1 MSRYVKV
8 LMSIIITLPMIGRS
22 TAPQVSAA
30 QCTTPEAKSAVRT
43 PEIAATNNKASA
55 CTCLAMRIPA
65 HKHNVQQITTQ
76 THSCSLLPVKTK
88 SSVSIP

>member
-1 MSRYVKV
+1 M
-8 LMSIIITLPMIGRS
+8 TGRS

-43 PEIAATNNKASA
+43 PEIAAKNNEASA
-55 CTCLAMRIPA
+55 CTCLAMRTPA
-65 HKHNVQQITTQ
+65 KTHNVQQTTTQ

-88 SSVSIP
+88 ILISI